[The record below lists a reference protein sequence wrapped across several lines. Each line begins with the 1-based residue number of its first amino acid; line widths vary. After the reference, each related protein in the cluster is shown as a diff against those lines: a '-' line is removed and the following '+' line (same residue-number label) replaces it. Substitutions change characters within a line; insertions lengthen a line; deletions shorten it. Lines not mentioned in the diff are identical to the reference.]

1 MEYTI
6 TSRKNP
12 GILHVRRLG
21 SDREYR
27 RESGEFVCCG
37 KKLLQEALANGA
49 EIRAVFRT
57 PEEAEG
63 MCPAGVPEFLVP
75 EDVLAS
81 SSPFRTS
88 PGVLFTCA
96 IPKEGEKTLAGGEVI
111 LETVQDPGNVGT
123 VLRTANAF
131 GVPAVVLTGDCA
143 DVYNPKAVRASMGA
157 VFRET
162 VVSMTLEE
170 LRAESGRVRIL
181 GAALGEG
188 CTDVR
193 KTDLTGAAV
202 AIGSEGHGL
211 SPALLELCCGRIRI
225 PMRPECE
232 SLNAAAAAAV
242 VLWEMRRELL

>member
-1 MEYTI
+1 MEYTV

-37 KKLLQEALANGA
+37 EKLLREALEHGA
-49 EIRAVFRT
+49 EIRAVFREPGT
-57 PEEAEG
+57 AEG
-63 MCPAGVPEFLVP
+63 MCPAGVPEHVVP

-81 SSPFRTS
+81 ASPFRTS

-96 IPKEGEKTLAGGEVI
+96 IPAEGEKTLSGGEVI

-162 VVSMTLEE
+162 VVAMTLEE
-170 LRAESGRVRIL
+170 LREASGSVRIL

-188 CTDVR
+188 CEDVR
-193 KTDLTGAAV
+193 RADLSGAAV
-202 AIGSEGHGL
+202 AIGSEGRGL
-211 SPALLELCCGRIRI
+211 SAELLEICAGRIRI